1 MFQVFSLGK
10 TRKIEEEGVKFKSI
24 IDGSSL
30 FLSPEKAIEIQNK
43 LGADMIMSFD
53 ECAPYP
59 CTYEYM
65 KNSMERTLRWAKRGK
80 EAHKNTEKQALFG
93 IVQGGEFP
101 DLRQPSTGVGRL
113 RQTPPP
119 HRTWSVPDA
128 SSGPQLNL
136 QFIALLTK

>member
-1 MFQVFSLGK
+1 M
-10 TRKIEEEGVKFKSI
+10 
-24 IDGSSL
+24 

-101 DLRQPSTGVGRL
+101 DLREQCAKRISRDGFPRL
-113 RQTPPP
+113 FDR
-119 HRTWSVPDA
+119 RD
-128 SSGPQLNL
+128 
-136 QFIALLTK
+136 